1 MHRQKY
7 LPHAH
12 IFMLQF
18 LIPPLSSYTCSA
30 QTKALSFTDTLAHT
44 QPYRPAAASGEV
56 VFWIIDEVGPCSWKA
71 KGGVCFQKPKLLLT
85 WGQSFC
91 PSESH
96 SILLI

>member
-12 IFMLQF
+12 IFMLQS

-56 VFWIIDEVGPCSWKA
+56 VF
-71 KGGVCFQKPKLLLT
+71 
-85 WGQSFC
+85 
-91 PSESH
+91 
-96 SILLI
+96 